1 MSEQLQSDDP
11 IFEHDEYV
19 EEVENEEVTEANEPS
34 DLATDSDEEHE
45 ENPIDSEKQVNQDAI
60 NKRISQKHFE
70 AEQAKREAAEYKR
83 KLDEYEAQ
91 NRQQAPQVME
101 RPDPFDDD
109 YDTKV
114 AAYEESIKN
123 NVRYEYEQNVQ
134 SQYAQQQQ
142 AEQQRKQGEEINK
155 KAQIYTERAKAF
167 GIDTQELQQAGQL
180 VTSYGLSE
188 DVAMHI
194 LDDEQGAL
202 ITKHL
207 AANYNDAEKILSM
220 PPIQAA
226 LYIERA
232 IKPKLAALKPRKTNA
247 PPPATKVNGGGGDKD
262 AGKYNYIGNAK
273 FE

>member
-1 MSEQLQSDDP
+1 MSELQSDDP

-19 EEVENEEVTEANEPS
+19 EEVESEEITEANEPA

-109 YDTKV
+109 YDSKLQ
-114 AAYEESIKN
+114 AYEQS
-123 NVRYEYEQNVQ
+123 VRDAARYEYAQEQQ
-134 SQYAQQQQ
+134 TQYQQQQQQQLMQQQQ
-142 AEQQRKQGEEINK
+142 AETEK
-155 KAQIYTERAKAF
+155 KGKAFTQRAKEF
-167 GIDTQELQQAGQL
+167 GIDEAELTQSVQTVVG
-180 VTSYGLSE
+180 SGLSG
-188 DVAMHI
+188 DVGAYL
-194 LDDEQGAL
+194 LDHPEGAL
-202 ITKHL
+202 IVKHL
-207 AANYNDAEKILSM
+207 AANFDEIEKLNGM
-220 PPIQAA
+220 NPFQAGS
-226 LYIERA
+226 YVDNV
-232 IKPKLAALKPRKTNA
+232 IKPKAQALKPRKTNA
-247 PPPATKVNGGGGDKD
+247 PAPPTKVSGQGGDKD
-262 AGKYNYIGNAK
+262 AGKYNFIGNAK